1 MQTPEN
7 VMTNEERFIEIEIKL
22 TQQEDTVESL
32 NQIIYRQQKKIDQ
45 LEFLVAELA
54 RRVSNMPDFIQN
66 SANEKPPHY

>member
-1 MQTPEN
+1 
-7 VMTNEERFIEIEIKL
+7 MTNEERFIEIEIKL

-45 LEFLVAELA
+45 LEVLVAELA

-66 SANEKPPHY
+66 STNEKPPHY